1 MSKRIVVLSEE
12 IANKIAAGE
21 VVERPASIVKELV
34 ENSVD
39 AGATDIT
46 VELEEGGCKSVK
58 VIDNGSGIER
68 EDVALAFQRHAT
80 SKIHNYEDINSVAS
94 FGFRGEAM
102 PSIAS
107 VAHVELLTRRKDDLE
122 GTKAVI
128 EAGKIKEITPIGCPA
143 GTQISVTKI
152 FAKVPARRKF
162 LKTEATEQG
171 LCIDAVTRLALA
183 HPEIRF
189 KALVNGRE
197 SFTAPEAADVSKRIS
212 MVVGDDFSSHCISV
226 NKQKDNL
233 SLKGFISRP
242 EYTKSNSKSIY
253 LFVNKRFVRDNSII
267 HAVLSSY
274 KQIIEPRR
282 FPAAVLFLDLP
293 AEDVD
298 VNVHPAK
305 MEVRFK
311 NSRGVYD
318 LVSKAIA
325 ENLAGAE
332 ISKSNFIYRL
342 EPSSSPKVDLV
353 SRRKHRKEGFPPAQD
368 KIASRPFGLF
378 SRQNLQQA
386 INNDLS
392 NRSTV
397 AEKPE
402 AAYEGDIAP
411 EKENIV
417 PAKEDLNPPGKS
429 GIAPEKEITA
439 PVKEDVISPD
449 ECDVAPVKE
458 NINFSDLEYLGQFA
472 NSYLVFSGEE
482 GLVLID
488 QHAAHERI
496 ILEKLKKSTPQKQV
510 VSQSLLILEIVNLT
524 PGQIALFPE
533 CTAFLK
539 EIGLE
544 IEIFGKDAVVVKAIP
559 AALSQIK
566 ISELI
571 SDIAD
576 QLKEQNQYPSF
587 EEKKDKI
594 LASLACRAAIK
605 ANHVLSTEEVA
616 SLCRQLEETPYNL
629 TCPHGRPITI
639 NFPLREIERL
649 FKRRK

>member
-1 MSKRIVVLSEE
+1 LSEE

-34 ENSVD
+34 ENSID

-46 VELEEGGCKSVK
+46 VELEKGGCQSIK
-58 VIDNGSGIER
+58 VVDNGSGIEH
-68 EDVALAFQRHAT
+68 EDVALVFERHAT
-80 SKIHNYEDINSVAS
+80 SKIHHFEDIYSVAS

-122 GTKAVI
+122 GTKAI
-128 EAGKIKEITPIGCPA
+128 LEAGTVKEIAPAGCPD

-171 LCIDAVTRLALA
+171 LCLDAITRLALA

-189 KALVNGRE
+189 KVLVNGKE
-197 SFTAPEAADVSKRIS
+197 SFTAPEAPDASKRIS
-212 MVVGDDFSSHCISV
+212 MVMGDDFSAHCISV
-226 NKQKDNL
+226 NTQKENV
-233 SLKGFISRP
+233 SLMGFISRP
-242 EYTKSNSKSIY
+242 EFTKSNSKSIY
-253 LFVNKRFVRDNSII
+253 LFVNKRFVRDNSIT
-267 HAVLSSY
+267 HAVLSAY
-274 KQIIEPRR
+274 RQVIEPRR
-282 FPAAVLFLDLP
+282 YPAAVLFLDLP
-293 AEDVD
+293 PEDVD

-311 NSRGVYD
+311 DSRAIYE
-318 LVSKAIA
+318 LVSRSIA

-342 EPSSSPKVDLV
+342 APKAAPKVDLV
-353 SRRKHRKEGFPPAQD
+353 SRRKDRKDSASSFTPSQD
-368 KIASRPFGLF
+368 RVTPRPFGLF

-386 INNDLS
+386 ISEDLLT
-392 NRSTV
+392 RPV
-397 AEKPE
+397 AEKSIDS
-402 AAYEGDIAP
+402 YESDHTPA
-411 EKENIV
+411 KENITF
-417 PAKEDLNPPGKS
+417 A
-429 GIAPEKEITA
+429 
-439 PVKEDVISPD
+439 
-449 ECDVAPVKE
+449 
-458 NINFSDLEYLGQFA
+458 DLEYRGQFA
-472 NSYLVFSGEE
+472 NTYLIFAGDK

-496 ILEKLKKSTPQKQV
+496 ILEKLKKSTPRQV
-510 VSQSLLILEIVNLT
+510 FSQSLLILEIVNLT
-524 PGQIALFPE
+524 PGQIALFSE
-533 CTAFLK
+533 YIDFLR

-544 IEIFGKDAVVVKAIP
+544 IEIFGKDAIVVKAIP
-559 AALSQIK
+559 ATLSEIK
-566 ISELI
+566 ISEMI

-576 QLKEQNQYPSF
+576 QLSEQNQMPSF
-587 EEKKDKI
+587 EEKKNKI

-605 ANHVLSTEEVA
+605 ANNELSPEEIA
-616 SLCRQLEETPYNL
+616 ALCRDLEETPFNL

-639 NFPLREIERL
+639 SFSLSEIERM
-649 FKRRK
+649 FKRK